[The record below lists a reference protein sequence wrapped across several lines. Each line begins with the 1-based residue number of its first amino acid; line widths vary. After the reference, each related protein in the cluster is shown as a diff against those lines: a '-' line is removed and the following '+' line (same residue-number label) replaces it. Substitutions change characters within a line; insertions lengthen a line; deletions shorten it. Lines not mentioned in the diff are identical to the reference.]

1 MSANPPSF
9 HWSASG
15 TVKAQWL
22 ATHPELLDS
31 LAPEAGSLSSSLTS
45 LAPEHA
51 PLGEEHQHWAQSLA
65 LWITAMEKSGDDSHT
80 AKQASVLSQLAT
92 ALQRGETGVVFP
104 ETPEA
109 NPLLGDTDANRPL
122 VVHPDSGLIQP
133 RFLWQLE
140 QQVAQKIR
148 VRLAIQLALPAPE
161 EVRSALEQVLQ
172 RNPLRFGEQPLQL
185 DPSQLRAVLQ
195 ALVSPLLTITGG
207 PGTGKTSIVL
217 TILRVLQ
224 RLGVAQSI
232 ALAAPTGRAAR
243 RLQESLESGLHGL
256 GTPLPEVEQA
266 LATVGTQAQ
275 TLHRLLEYVPRQGR
289 YRTHE
294 LNPLLHDVVVVDEA
308 SMIDLPLLV
317 QLLRATHSRLPYQPS
332 PARLILLG
340 DAHQL
345 PSVGAGAVLADLIS
359 GQVGLSIGQQARL
372 RKLVPEHHA
381 AFNEAAAQPAPGYAV
396 RLQQS
401 YRQASGDS
409 GGTQIWKLAAA
420 VLAPPAD
427 SALADLLPVSANPN
441 SLPDSGV
448 ARLAP
453 ESCPLTDFLDW
464 WRNETLSSSEFREN
478 VEFAYHPD
486 FPEDE
491 QERLRQVFR
500 HLNRR
505 RILCITQVLSTGAE
519 AINQRILEHTSLPES
534 GTPPGHWP
542 AGTPVI
548 VTKNLYEHPLYNGD
562 QGVVL
567 NFVHPESGNRGPRLV
582 FPIEAGYQTLYHH
595 DLRHLQPAY
604 AITVHKSQGSE
615 YEGVALVL
623 PDRHEIAAAG
633 TNRVQQLLTRE
644 MIYTALTRARRQVL
658 VHGEL
663 SVFENAVAQP
673 TQRVTGL
680 HSALQAHLVPQPPGA
695 SA

>member
-1 MSANPPSF
+1 
-9 HWSASG
+9 
-15 TVKAQWL
+15 
-22 ATHPELLDS
+22 
-31 LAPEAGSLSSSLTS
+31 
-45 LAPEHA
+45 
-51 PLGEEHQHWAQSLA
+51 
-65 LWITAMEKSGDDSHT
+65 
-80 AKQASVLSQLAT
+80 
-92 ALQRGETGVVFP
+92 
-104 ETPEA
+104 
-109 NPLLGDTDANRPL
+109 
-122 VVHPDSGLIQP
+122 
-133 RFLWQLE
+133 
-140 QQVAQKIR
+140 
-148 VRLAIQLALPAPE
+148 
-161 EVRSALEQVLQ
+161 
-172 RNPLRFGEQPLQL
+172 
-185 DPSQLRAVLQ
+185 
-195 ALVSPLLTITGG
+195 
-207 PGTGKTSIVL
+207 
-217 TILRVLQ
+217 
-224 RLGVAQSI
+224 
-232 ALAAPTGRAAR
+232 
-243 RLQESLESGLHGL
+243 
-256 GTPLPEVEQA
+256 
-266 LATVGTQAQ
+266 
-275 TLHRLLEYVPRQGR
+275 
-289 YRTHE
+289 
-294 LNPLLHDVVVVDEA
+294 
-308 SMIDLPLLV
+308 
-317 QLLRATHSRLPYQPS
+317 
-332 PARLILLG
+332 
-340 DAHQL
+340 
-345 PSVGAGAVLADLIS
+345 
-359 GQVGLSIGQQARL
+359 GLSIGQQARL

-420 VLAPPAD
+420 VLAPPVD
-427 SALADLLPVSANPN
+427 SVLADLLPVSANPN

-519 AINQRILEHTSLPES
+519 AINQRILEHTSLPEA